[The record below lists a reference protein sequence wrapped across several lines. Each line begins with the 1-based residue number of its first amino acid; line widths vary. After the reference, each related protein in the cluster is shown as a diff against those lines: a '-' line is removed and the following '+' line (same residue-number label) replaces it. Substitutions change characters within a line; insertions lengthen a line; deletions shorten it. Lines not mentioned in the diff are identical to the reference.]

1 MTQEQFEALG
11 IEKSLAKKAADASVK
26 ELEGYVSKE
35 TYDTT
40 EQECKQLE
48 TSANDYK
55 TQLET
60 LKASAGDNE
69 ALKQQIADLQT
80 QNQQKETEYQEE
92 LKNLKLTNA
101 IKMAIASSAQD
112 SDLVAGL
119 VDRKKLILG
128 EDGKVTGLD
137 EQVKALKE
145 SKPFLFKQEQKQTEQ
160 TERRGFFPL
169 GNHKDEGSEKEGPLS
184 MKEAIAARLNMGA
197 EGNGK

>member
-40 EQECKQLE
+40 EQERKQLE

-60 LKASAGDNE
+60 LKASAGDN
-69 ALKQQIADLQT
+69 DLQT
-80 QNQQKETEYQEE
+80 QNQQKETEHQEE

-145 SKPFLFKQEQKQTEQ
+145 SKPFLFKQEQKQTE
-160 TERRGFFPL
+160 RRGFFPL
-169 GNHKDEGSEKEGPLS
+169 GNHKDEGSGKEGPLS

>member
-11 IEKSLAKKAADASVK
+11 IEKSLAKKAADASAK

-40 EQECKQLE
+40 EQERKQLE

-80 QNQQKETEYQEE
+80 QNQQKETEHQEE

-128 EDGKVTGLD
+128 DDGKITGLD

-145 SKPFLFKQEQKQTEQ
+145 SKPFLFKFKQEQKK
-160 TERRGFFPL
+160 TERKGFFPL
-169 GNHKDEGSEKEGPLS
+169 GNHKDEGTEKEGPVS

-197 EGNGK
+197 EGKCE

>member
-1 MTQEQFEALG
+1 MTQEQFESFG
-11 IEKSLAKKAADASVK
+11 IEEGLAKKAADASAK

-35 TYDTT
+35 KYDEA
-40 EQECKQLE
+40 EQKSSQLE
-48 TSANDYK
+48 ASVKNYE

-60 LKASAGDNE
+60 LKTAAGDN
-69 ALKQQIADLQT
+69 ATLKQQIADLQT
-80 QNQQKETEYQEE
+80 QNQQKEEEYQKE

-101 IKMAIASSAQD
+101 IKMAISTSAQD

-119 VDRKKLILG
+119 VDREKLILG

-145 SKPFLFKQEQKQTEQ
+145 SKPFLFKQEQKK

-169 GNHKDEGSEKEGPLS
+169 GNHKDEGSGKEEPLS

-197 EGNGK
+197 EGKGE